1 MLRNST
7 KLFTII
13 AGLTL
18 SGQAFAQA
26 SDAETT
32 TASVRLATAIDITE
46 DTALNFGS
54 VVKGSSGTTTVTID
68 ATSGARGSSGGN
80 ATLITGATPT
90 RASYS
95 VTGEPN
101 ATFAIAITD
110 DTIDLTNGGTGSLAL
125 TLTRSSTSGT
135 LSGGGTATFGVGG
148 SLAID
153 NTDAT
158 DVAGTYTGTFEVT
171 TTYN

>member
-1 MLRNST
+1 MLRTTT
-7 KLFTII
+7 KLLAFV
-13 AGLTL
+13 AGLAL

-54 VVKGSSGTTTVTID
+54 VVKGTTGTTTVVVNAST
-68 ATSGARGSSGGN
+68 GARTSSGGN

-90 RASYS
+90 RATYT
-95 VTGEPN
+95 VTGETD

-110 DTIDLTNGGTGSLAL
+110 DTIDLTGPGSGSLAL
-125 TLTRSSTSGT
+125 TLSRSATSGT
-135 LSGGGTATFGVGG
+135 LTAGTATFGVGG

-153 NTDAT
+153 NTDVD
-158 DVAGTYTGTFEVT
+158 DVAGAYSGTFEVT
-171 TTYN
+171 ATYN